1 MMNESSVFTFHGHRL
16 VQIANSKEV
25 EKLVCSMNTNMD
37 LAVL

>member
-1 MMNESSVFTFHGHRL
+1 MMNESSVFTFHGHRV
-16 VQIANSKEV
+16 VQIANSREV

>member
-1 MMNESSVFTFHGHRL
+1 MMNESSVFTFHGHRI
-16 VQIANSKEV
+16 VQIANSKNV